1 MKDKETHES
10 GDSILLLVLLTS
22 VSYYPCTAEAQ
33 QTFPNRVI
41 EWKENALWALNPG
54 TVLFLCFGCFRAHTH
69 LDSACCVCK
78 GPGGMCFVH

>member
-10 GDSILLLVLLTS
+10 GDHILFLLLLTS
-22 VSYYPCTAEAQ
+22 VSYYPRTIEAQ
-33 QTFPNRVI
+33 QIFPDRVI
-41 EWKENALWALNPG
+41 GWKKNALWALNPG